1 MAALLEGQRVVMSF
15 GGLTAVHDVSFQV
28 QPGEIFG
35 LIGPNGAGK
44 TTLFRCITGVY
55 RATAGKILF
64 KGREITRLMPH
75 ETCVLGITNTHQIVR
90 PFHDMTVLDNV
101 RVGAFFG
108 RGWARGA
115 VKDATH
121 EALRVLEFTGLAG
134 KAHALARNL
143 TLPDRK
149 RLEVAR
155 ALATRPEL
163 LLLDEV
169 VAGLNPTETDM
180 MVGLIRQLRDSGI
193 TIFMVE
199 HVMRA
204 VLNVSDRI
212 MVLSYGD
219 KIAEGTP
226 RQVASDPKV
235 IEAYLG
241 KGYAALAPSAD
252 PNNQLGPV
260 SDRTPLGLGA
270 EPGTV
275 RDRPE
280 PTFGWAPSA
289 RE

>member
-1 MAALLEGQRVVMSF
+1 MAVMIEGIEVSKYF
-15 GGLTAVHDVSFQV
+15 GGLAAVHNVNFQV
-28 QPGEIFG
+28 QEGEIFG

-55 RATAGKILF
+55 PATSGKIIF
-64 KGREITRLMPH
+64 RGDNITQLTPH
-75 ETCVLGITNTHQIVR
+75 QTCVLGITNTHQVVK
-90 PFHDMTVLDNV
+90 PFSDMTVLDNV

-108 RGWARGA
+108 RGWKQGE
-115 VKDATH
+115 VKDATK
-121 EALRVLEFTGLAG
+121 EALRVLEFIGLAP
-134 KAHALARNL
+134 KVNSLARNL

-180 MVGLIRQLRDSGI
+180 MIGLIRQLRDNGL
-193 TIFMVE
+193 TILMVE

-204 VLNVSDRI
+204 VLGVSDRV
-212 MVLSYGD
+212 MVLNFGE

-226 RQVASDPKV
+226 KQVSTNPQV

-241 KGYAALAPSAD
+241 KRYAAAASAEQRAD
-252 PNNQLGPV
+252 QSVGQQ
-260 SDRTPLGLGA
+260 
-270 EPGTV
+270 
-275 RDRPE
+275 
-280 PTFGWAPSA
+280 
-289 RE
+289 

>member
-1 MAALLEGQRVVMSF
+1 MAVLLEGRDVVMSF
-15 GGLTAVHDVSFQV
+15 GGLMAVHRVSFQV
-28 QPGEIFG
+28 QEGEIFG

-55 RATAGKILF
+55 RPTSGQIF
-64 KGREITRLMPH
+64 FRGREITRLTPH
-75 ETCVLGITNTHQIVR
+75 EICVLGITNTHQVVR
-90 PFHDMTVLDNV
+90 PFQDMTVLDNV

-108 RGWARGA
+108 RGWARGD
-115 VKDATH
+115 VKDATR
-121 EALRVLEFTGLAG
+121 EAMRVLEFIGLAP
-134 KAHALARNL
+134 KAHFLARNL

-180 MVGLIRQLRDSGI
+180 MVRLIRQLRDSGI

-212 MVLSYGD
+212 MVLNYGD

-226 RQVASDPKV
+226 QEVASNPRV

-241 KGYAALAPSAD
+241 KGYASMAE
-252 PNNQLGPV
+252 
-260 SDRTPLGLGA
+260 GA
-270 EPGTV
+270 RG
-275 RDRPE
+275 
-280 PTFGWAPSA
+280 
-289 RE
+289 

>member
-1 MAALLEGQRVVMSF
+1 MAVLLEGHNVVMSF
-15 GGLTAVHDVSFQV
+15 GGLTAVNDVSFQV
-28 QPGEIFG
+28 QSGEIFG

-55 RATAGKILF
+55 RATAGKIVF
-64 KGREITRLMPH
+64 KGKDITRLMPH
-75 ETCVLGITNTHQIVR
+75 DTCRMGITNTHQVVR
-90 PFHDMTVLDNV
+90 PFLDMTVLDNV

-108 RGWARGA
+108 RGWMQGA
-115 VKDATH
+115 VKDATK
-121 EALRVLEFTGLAG
+121 EAMRVLEFIGLAP
-134 KAHALARNL
+134 KAHFLARNL

-180 MVGLIRQLRDSGI
+180 MVRLIRQLRDSGI

-204 VLNVSDRI
+204 VLNVSDRV

-226 RQVASDPKV
+226 QQVASDPKV

-241 KGYAALAPSAD
+241 KGYVLAAE
-252 PNNQLGPV
+252 GV
-260 SDRTPLGLGA
+260 GG
-270 EPGTV
+270 
-275 RDRPE
+275 
-280 PTFGWAPSA
+280 
-289 RE
+289 

>member
-1 MAALLEGQRVVMSF
+1 MAVLLEGQNVLMNF
-15 GGLTAVHDVSFQV
+15 GGLTAVNNVSFHV

-55 RATAGKILF
+55 RATSGKILF
-64 KGREITRLMPH
+64 KGKEITRLMPH
-75 ETCVLGITNTHQIVR
+75 DTCAMGITNTHQVVK
-90 PFHDMTVLDNV
+90 PFQDMTVLDNV
-101 RVGAFFG
+101 RVGAYFG
-108 RGWARGA
+108 RGWVLGT
-115 VKDATH
+115 VKDATK
-121 EALRVLEFTGLAG
+121 EALRVLEFIGLAP
-134 KAHALARNL
+134 KSHFLARNL

-155 ALATRPEL
+155 ALATCPEL

-180 MVGLIRQLRDSGI
+180 MVRLIRQLRDSGI

-204 VLNVSDRI
+204 VLNVSDRV
-212 MVLSYGD
+212 MVLNYGD

-226 RQVASDPKV
+226 KQIAADPQV

-241 KGYAALAPSAD
+241 KGYALA
-252 PNNQLGPV
+252 
-260 SDRTPLGLGA
+260 
-270 EPGTV
+270 
-275 RDRPE
+275 
-280 PTFGWAPSA
+280 A
-289 RE
+289 REAGAGE

>member
-1 MAALLEGQRVVMSF
+1 MGVLIRGENVCKHF
-15 GGLTAVHDVSFQV
+15 GGLAAVNKVSFQV
-28 QPGEIFG
+28 NEGEIFG

-55 RATAGKILF
+55 PATSGKILF
-64 KGREITRLMPH
+64 HEKDITRLMPH
-75 ETCVLGITNTHQIVR
+75 STCVMGITNTHQVVK
-90 PFHDMTVLDNV
+90 PFTEMTVLDNV

-108 RGWARGA
+108 RGWARGE
-115 VKDATH
+115 VKDATK
-121 EALRVLEFTGLAG
+121 EALRVLEFTGLVH
-134 KAHALARNL
+134 KSRFLARNL

-180 MVGLIRQLRDSGI
+180 MIGLIHQLRDSGI
-193 TIFMVE
+193 TIIMVE

-204 VLNVSDRI
+204 VLGVSDRV
-212 MVLSYGD
+212 MVLSFGE

-226 RQVASDPKV
+226 KEVYTNPEV

-241 KGYAALAPSAD
+241 KNYAVAGSAE
-252 PNNQLGPV
+252 NQGI
-260 SDRTPLGLGA
+260 DQ
-270 EPGTV
+270 
-275 RDRPE
+275 
-280 PTFGWAPSA
+280 
-289 RE
+289 

>member
-1 MAALLEGQRVVMSF
+1 MAILLEGQMVCKNF
-15 GGLTAVHDVSFQV
+15 GGLAALMRIDFQIYK
-28 QPGEIFG
+28 GEILG

-55 RATAGKILF
+55 PPSSGKIIF
-64 KGREITRLMPH
+64 KGKETNSLMPH
-75 ETCVLGITNTHQIVR
+75 DICVLGITNTHQVVK
-90 PFHDMTVLDNV
+90 PFPEMTVLDNV

-108 RGWARGA
+108 RGWIKGE
-115 VKDATH
+115 VKDATK
-121 EALRVLEFTGLAG
+121 EAMRVLDFTGLAP
-134 KAHALARNL
+134 KANFLARNL

-180 MVGLIRQLRDSGI
+180 MIHLIRQLRQSGI

-204 VLNVSDRI
+204 VLGVSDRI
-212 MVLSYGD
+212 IVLNFGE
-219 KIAEGTP
+219 KIAEGTSH
-226 RQVASDPKV
+226 QVANNPQV

-241 KGYAALAPSAD
+241 KSYASGKSHYA
-252 PNNQLGPV
+252 
-260 SDRTPLGLGA
+260 
-270 EPGTV
+270 
-275 RDRPE
+275 
-280 PTFGWAPSA
+280 
-289 RE
+289 

>member
-1 MAALLEGQRVVMSF
+1 MAVMIEGLEVCKQF
-15 GGLTAVHDVSFQV
+15 GGLAAVNRVSFQV
-28 QPGEIFG
+28 HQGEIFG

-55 RATAGKILF
+55 PPTSGKIVF
-64 KGREITRLMPH
+64 QGKDITKLMPH
-75 ETCVLGITNTHQIVR
+75 NTCVLGITNTHQVVK
-90 PFHDMTVLDNV
+90 PFSDMTVLDNV

-108 RGWARGA
+108 RGWARGE
-115 VKDATH
+115 VKDATQ
-121 EALRVLEFTGLAG
+121 EAKRVLEFTGLAPR
-134 KAHALARNL
+134 ANFLARNL

-149 RLEVAR
+149 RLELAR

-180 MVGLIRQLRDSGI
+180 MIRHIRQLRDNGI

-204 VLNVSDRI
+204 VLGVSDRV
-212 MVLSYGD
+212 MVLNFGE

-226 RQVASDPKV
+226 KQVSTNPQV

-241 KGYAALAPSAD
+241 KSYAVTESAE
-252 PNNQLGPV
+252 G
-260 SDRTPLGLGA
+260 
-270 EPGTV
+270 
-275 RDRPE
+275 
-280 PTFGWAPSA
+280 
-289 RE
+289 